1 MQHDCSVKKSPPIVN
16 LPIRLKGNLKC
27 ISGNLLSLLGA
38 ENKYIVTT
46 LQTLLTVTHAT
57 LPEEVVV
64 MTFQVICFRLPSP

>member
-1 MQHDCSVKKSPPIVN
+1 MVVLLKKSPPIVN

-46 LQTLLTVTHAT
+46 LQTLLT
-57 LPEEVVV
+57 E
-64 MTFQVICFRLPSP
+64 